1 MEKPT
6 HKLLTNIY
14 YVYNSDGFHNEAVPE
29 YELREAGVNPDEP
42 GSFHGFLYM
51 EKGELGWFEDGG
63 FENEEGS
70 SSRIREEYVELI

>member
-14 YVYNSDGFHNEAVPE
+14 YVYNSDGFFNEAVPE

-70 SSRIREEYVELI
+70 SSRIREEYVEVI

>member
-6 HKLLTNIY
+6 HKLLTNVY
-14 YVYNSDGFHNEAVPE
+14 YVYESVEFEGEAVPE
-29 YELREAGVNPDEP
+29 YELIEARIDPSHSF
-42 GSFHGFLYM
+42 SFHGFLYM

-70 SSRIREEYVELI
+70 SSRIKEQFVEEI

>member
-14 YVYNSDGFHNEAVPE
+14 YVYNSDGFNYEAVPE

>member
-14 YVYNSDGFHNEAVPE
+14 YVYDSDGFRDEAVPE
-29 YELREAGVNPDEP
+29 YELIEVGIDPTKP

-51 EKGELGWFEDGG
+51 EKGDLGWFEDGG

-70 SSRIREEYVELI
+70 NSRITEEYVKVI